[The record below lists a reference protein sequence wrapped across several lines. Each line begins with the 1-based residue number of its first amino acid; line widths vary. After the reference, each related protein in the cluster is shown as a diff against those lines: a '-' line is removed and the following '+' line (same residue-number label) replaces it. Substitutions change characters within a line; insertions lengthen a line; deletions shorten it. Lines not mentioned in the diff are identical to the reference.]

1 MRTQVLKFMHV
12 VCDLRVKMISVEVT
26 AGKCLDFTRGV
37 YGPIGGVLTILAAVG
52 TAVGSE
58 APQGVQGG
66 APGWRAAGDWSQQAT
81 SWLWPWASSFNSQS
95 LSFLNCEMGSTAAYT
110 TGHRRRL
117 NNGSDST
124 WHGGWH
130 LINGHLL
137 LLPLQYMY
145 TQCDSPKALKYLV
158 FVFLL
163 SLKIPLKDP
172 MKSRKSM
179 TLRKTAAILR
189 EKK

>member
-12 VCDLRVKMISVEVT
+12 VCDLRVKMISAEVT
-26 AGKCLDFTRGV
+26 AGKCLAFTRGV

-66 APGWRAAGDWSQQAT
+66 CPWAEGSRRLESAGHFLAV
-81 SWLWPWASSFNSQS
+81 WPWASSFNSQS

-145 TQCDSPKALKYLV
+145 TCNV
-158 FVFLL
+158 
-163 SLKIPLKDP
+163 
-172 MKSRKSM
+172 
-179 TLRKTAAILR
+179 THLRP
-189 EKK
+189 